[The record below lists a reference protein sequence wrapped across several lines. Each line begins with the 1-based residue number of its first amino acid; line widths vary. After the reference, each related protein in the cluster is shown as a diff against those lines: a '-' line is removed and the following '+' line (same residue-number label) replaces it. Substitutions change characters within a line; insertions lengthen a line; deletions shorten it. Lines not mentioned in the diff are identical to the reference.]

1 MPCYIVR
8 NDIANMRVDVVVC
21 PANAALRIGGGA
33 GGAVTRKAGLAQLQ
47 QACDAVG
54 FCAVGS
60 AAVTPAF
67 DFPAR
72 AIVHAVG
79 PVWQGGAHGEDE
91 LLSSCVARSLALAA
105 EQGAET
111 VALPLIS
118 TGSYGFPARR
128 AFDVTIRAIKRFLED
143 HDLHVYLVLFDR
155 ESVAA
160 GSELL
165 GSVAEYVDDVYVR
178 EHILEGTRIWGAPRG
193 REGRALGEGD
203 ALSEDGALG
212 ESRAFN
218 AGGVLSAAG
227 AFGEDGAFGA
237 AGALD
242 EETPDDGAIDFDE
255 EAEFCEDAGFDI
267 GAFGEE
273 TPDDDVFGEFDSGVS
288 SADVVALRS
297 PLKSTSPRTLA
308 GRLRFA
314 ARKTQPEPSA
324 FSGFAPDASFES
336 ASASAT
342 GSFDAADLRSRIA
355 ALDESFAATVLRLID
370 ERGLTDVQVY
380 KRANM
385 SRQLFAKIRKDD
397 NYRPAKRTACALAI
411 ALELSYADACDLLA
425 RAGFAFSHS
434 SKADVIVEYFLI
446 NGVYDIFKVNE
457 ALYAFDQPLLG

>member
-1 MPCYIVR
+1 MGRRLFDDCGRVFRVPCYIVR

-33 GGAVTRKAGLAQLQ
+33 GEAVARKAGLAQLQ

-79 PVWQGGAHGEDE
+79 PAWQGGAYGEDE

-128 AFDVTIRAIKRFLED
+128 AFDVTIRAIKRFLENY
-143 HDLHVYLVLFDR
+143 DLHVYLVLFDR
-155 ESVAA
+155 KSVAA

-178 EHILEGTRIWGAPRG
+178 EHILEGTRIWSAPWD

-203 ALSEDGALG
+203 ALGEDGVLD
-212 ESRAFN
+212 ESRALD
-218 AGGVLSAAG
+218 AGGVLGIAG
-227 AFGEDGAFGA
+227 AFDTAGAHGEDGAFGV
-237 AGALD
+237 AGVL
-242 EETPDDGAIDFDE
+242 GE
-255 EAEFCEDAGFDI
+255 EAS
-267 GAFGEE
+267 
-273 TPDDDVFGEFDSGVS
+273 DDDVFGEFDSGVS
-288 SADVVALRS
+288 SSDVVALRS
-297 PLKSTSPRTLA
+297 PLKSASPRTLA

-324 FSGFAPDASFES
+324 FSGFAPDVSFES

-434 SKADVIVEYFLI
+434 SKADVIVEYFLV

>member
-33 GGAVTRKAGLAQLQ
+33 GEAVARKAGLAQLQ

-79 PVWQGGAHGEDE
+79 PVWQGGTHGEDE
-91 LLSSCVARSLALAA
+91 LLSSCVARSLTLAA
-105 EQGAET
+105 EQDAET

-155 ESVAA
+155 KSVAA

-178 EHILEGTRIWGAPRG
+178 EHILEGTRIWGASRG
-193 REGRALGEGD
+193 GKSRALGEDG
-203 ALSEDGALG
+203 ALSER
-212 ESRAFN
+212 RAFN
-218 AGGVLSAAG
+218 AGGAL
-227 AFGEDGAFGA
+227 GEDGAFGA

-255 EAEFCEDAGFDI
+255 ETGFCEDAGFDI
-267 GAFGEE
+267 GAFDEE
-273 TPDDDVFGEFDSGVS
+273 TPDDDVFGEFGSGVS

-314 ARKTQPEPSA
+314 ARETQPEPSA
-324 FSGFAPDASFES
+324 SSGFAPDVSFAS